1 MGFQLNEDAVAH
13 EEYRKDNFLIT
24 TDPDRQDVAAIHAF
38 LRTAYWCERIP
49 RDVVARSI
57 EHSLPF
63 GVFEGEQQI
72 GLARVITDYAT
83 FAYIGDVYV
92 LEAYRGRGLSK
103 WLMSCIMSHPD
114 LQGLRRWCLL
124 TRDAHGLYRQYGFEE
139 TKTPERWM
147 EVTNPDIYKQS

>member
-1 MGFQLNEDAVAH
+1 MAH
-13 EEYRKDNFLIT
+13 KEYRRDHFLIT
-24 TDPDRQDVAAIHAF
+24 TDPARQDVAAIHAF
-38 LRTAYWCERIP
+38 LKTAYWCEGISRE
-49 RDVVARSI
+49 VVARSI

-63 GVFEGEQQI
+63 GLFDGEKQI

-83 FAYIGDVYV
+83 FAYIGDVYI
-92 LEAYRGRGLSK
+92 LEPYRGRGLSK

-124 TRDAHGLYRQYGFEE
+124 TRDAHGLYRQSGFEL

-147 EVTNPDIYKQS
+147 EVTNSEIYKRNLDANSAM

>member
-1 MGFQLNEDAVAH
+1 MAH
-13 EEYRKDNFLIT
+13 EEYRRDQFLIT
-24 TDPDRQDVAAIHAF
+24 TDPTRQDVGAIHAF
-38 LRTAYWCERIP
+38 LKTAYWCEGIP

-63 GVFEGEQQI
+63 GLFDGEKQI

-83 FAYIGDVYV
+83 FAYVGDVYI
-92 LEAYRGRGLSK
+92 LETYRGRGLSK

-114 LQGLRRWCLL
+114 LHGLRRWCLL
-124 TRDAHGLYRQYGFEE
+124 TRDAHGLYRQSGFEL

-147 EVTNPDIYKQS
+147 EVTNPDIYRQS